1 VTFAVSD
8 AWILTKRNLLMYVR
22 KPDLLVFSTVQP
34 IMFVL
39 LFVFVFGG
47 AMEAVLPPTVP
58 YVDFLMPGI
67 FVQTAIFGA
76 TQTGVGLAEDLSK
89 GLIDRFRSLP
99 MARSAVLAGRTA
111 SDTVRNLFVVLLM
124 LGVGYLVGFRF
135 HGGFFYSILAIL
147 GALSVGFAF
156 SWVSAFIGLAIKDVE
171 AVQAASFTW
180 IFPLTFA
187 SSAFVPSDTF
197 PTWLQVWSDHNPVT
211 IWVETLRALTL
222 GPLDPAG
229 VDLGPHLLRSVLWFL
244 GILVVFVPLSI
255 RTYRRT

>member
-1 VTFAVSD
+1 MTFAVSD
-8 AWILTKRNLLMYVR
+8 AWVLTKRNLLMYLR

-47 AMEAVLPPTVP
+47 AIEAVLPPTVP

-124 LGVGYLVGFRF
+124 LCVGYLVGFRF
-135 HGGFFYSILAIL
+135 HGGVLYAILAIL

-197 PTWLQVWSDHNPVT
+197 PAWLQVWSDHNPVT

-229 VDLGPHLLRSVLWFL
+229 TDLWPHLMQSTLWFL
-244 GILVVFVPLSI
+244 GILAVFVPLSI